1 MKMNENTTKVFKYED
16 AVVILYKGG
25 DYDVCTK
32 NGIEYCADIKEFRRW
47 FPKLAEA
54 VDKEL

>member
-1 MKMNENTTKVFKYED
+1 MNEITTKVFKYDE

-32 NGIEYCADIKEFRRW
+32 NGIEYCADINEFRRW
-47 FPKLAEA
+47 YPELAKVVEE
-54 VDKEL
+54 EL